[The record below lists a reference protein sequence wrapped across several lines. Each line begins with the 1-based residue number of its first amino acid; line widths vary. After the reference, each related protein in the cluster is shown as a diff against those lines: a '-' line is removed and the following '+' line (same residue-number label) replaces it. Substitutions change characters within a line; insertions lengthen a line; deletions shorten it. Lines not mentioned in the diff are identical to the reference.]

1 MFAVAVIDT
10 LEVACMGVDVGDYTR
25 HSSVEGL
32 WVVQDG
38 R

>member
-1 MFAVAVIDT
+1 MFAVAVNDT

-32 WVVQDG
+32 
-38 R
+38 